1 MSLRMIEL
9 ILSHDCGSF
18 ELKNII
24 NLEDII
30 EYWEENISS
39 QKRSLKFLVPTEKSS
54 LILDQL
60 EKTFSGSTGFRLI
73 LYPVEAALPRIQ
85 KRPEKSPPPS
95 PQPETKKI
103 ISSLLPLSREE
114 LYNDIEKTVSLNWT
128 YCLLIVLSALVA
140 SIGILKNNE
149 VIIIGAMVLAPLL
162 GPNVALSLAT
172 TLGDISLA
180 KRAIKSIALSA
191 SLVLMPTILIGLFV
205 PINPNLS
212 VIISRTEV
220 GLADVVLA
228 LAAGSAAA
236 LSMATELYAALIGV
250 MVAVALLPP
259 LVTAGLLIG
268 AGQWPLA
275 GRALLLF
282 LTNLIG
288 INLSGVVTFIIQGIR
303 PLTWWEKT
311 QAKKA
316 TRFALL
322 IWIIL
327 LAILILAI
335 YFNS

>member
-9 ILSHDCGSF
+9 ILSPDCGPF

-24 NLEDII
+24 NLEDVI
-30 EYWEENISS
+30 EYWEENLSS
-39 QKRSLKFLVPTEKSS
+39 QKRSLKFLVSTEKSA

-60 EKTFSGSTGFRLI
+60 EKTFSGSAGFRLI
-73 LYPVEAALPRIQ
+73 LYPVEATLPRIQ
-85 KRPEKSPPPS
+85 PKSDMPSPPTT
-95 PQPETKKI
+95 QPEAKKI

-128 YCLLIVLSALVA
+128 FYLLIVLSALVA

-172 TLGDISLA
+172 TLGDLSLA
-180 KRAIKSIALSA
+180 QRAIKSIAISA
-191 SLVLMPTILIGLFV
+191 GLVIIPALLIGLIV
-205 PINPNLS
+205 PVNPNLP
-212 VIISRTEV
+212 VIINRTQV
-220 GLADVVLA
+220 SWADVVLA

-236 LSMATELYAALIGV
+236 LSITTELYAALIGV

-259 LVTAGLLIG
+259 LVTSGLLVG
-268 AGQWPLA
+268 SGQWGLA
-275 GRALLLF
+275 LGALLLF

-316 TRFALL
+316 TRLALI

-327 LAILILAI
+327 LAILLLAI
-335 YFNS
+335 YLNS